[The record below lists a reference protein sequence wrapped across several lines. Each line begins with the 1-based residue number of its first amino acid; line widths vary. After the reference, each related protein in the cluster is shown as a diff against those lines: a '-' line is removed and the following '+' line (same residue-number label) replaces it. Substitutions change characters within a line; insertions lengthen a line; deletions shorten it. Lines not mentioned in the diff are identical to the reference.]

1 MKRTTHG
8 EERHL
13 EENRPTSEAIND
25 KEQATEIYVDIETGY
40 YIFVGLKGRTHIFTI
55 ENLHH
60 TSFRTTTK
68 NRIERQNTGNRES
81 VSRENLPETLK

>member
-13 EENRPTSEAIND
+13 EDNRPTSEAIND
-25 KEQATEIYVDIETGY
+25 KEHSTEIYVDIETGY
-40 YIFVGLKGRTHIFTI
+40 YIFVGFKGRTHIFTI

-68 NRIERQNTGNRES
+68 NRNERQKNGRWE
-81 VSRENLPETLK
+81 VISRENLPENLK